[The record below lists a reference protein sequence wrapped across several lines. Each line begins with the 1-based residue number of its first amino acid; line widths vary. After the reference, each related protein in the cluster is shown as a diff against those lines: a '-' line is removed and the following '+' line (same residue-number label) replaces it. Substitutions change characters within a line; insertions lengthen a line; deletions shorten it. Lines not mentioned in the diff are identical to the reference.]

1 VKATGT
7 TDVAVVP
14 AAASGSR
21 ALTLLVVVAGVT
33 TTVIRLAA
41 TSRSFDLF
49 GDEVI
54 YTDLGHSAA
63 AGGFPGISGHPFFLH
78 PPGFFYLEAGWEK
91 LLGYQGD
98 LITHVY
104 QMRALNAVLAGATA
118 VALVLLVA
126 RAGSVWAAA
135 VAGALFAVEPY
146 CIRQN
151 DRVLLETAMMLW
163 VLTGYLALAYLIGR
177 PRDRWVPA
185 AAVGTGALFG
195 LAVLTKDVAALLTVL
210 PLLAAAALGWGLRR
224 RVTLL
229 VAGVTA
235 ATYGVY
241 LAVVAATGHFGPL
254 WQAKTEGIQRLLG
267 LIQTTGFN
275 KFGSTSLIGR
285 LTSEVSYFGVT
296 YALLALAITALV
308 LLLRRGGPLQRMLG
322 LLQIAAFLTL
332 GYALFVG
339 TLEEQALYLLLVPSL
354 LTVPVAAT
362 LWRGHL
368 GRHRQLPRTAL
379 LSAVAI
385 LMIGINFATCVQWL
399 TQPDNGYARLR
410 QYLAA
415 HVPAGSAI
423 VAADG
428 TSERGISEWALSD
441 RYRIGRWATPAARAR
456 ARARYVVVPWA
467 TIKLGYGHLSMAQA
481 EALVRQG
488 RPVFIFHERTYGDL
502 VLYQLPLPRGPGH
515 GR

>member
-1 VKATGT
+1 MTANGT
-7 TDVAVVP
+7 REAAGRPAAGGSGTLALVAVAVGV
-14 AAASGSR
+14 AT
-21 ALTLLVVVAGVT
+21 TL
-33 TTVIRLAA
+33 IRLAA

-49 GDEVI
+49 GDEII

-63 AGGFPGISGHPFFLH
+63 AGGFPSITGRPFFLH

-98 LITHVY
+98 LVVHVY

-118 VALVLLVA
+118 VVLVSLVA

-163 VLTGYLALAYLIGR
+163 VLLGYLALACLIGR
-177 PRDRWVPA
+177 PPSRWVLAGA
-185 AAVGTGALFG
+185 AGTGVLFG
-195 LAVLTKDVAALLTVL
+195 FAVLTKDVAALLTVL

-229 VAGVTA
+229 VVGCTVV
-235 ATYGVY
+235 TYGVY
-241 LAVVAATGHFGPL
+241 LAVVAATGYFQAL
-254 WQAKTEGIQRLLG
+254 WQAKTEGLQRLLG
-267 LIQTTGFN
+267 LIQATGFN
-275 KFGSTSLIGR
+275 KLGSTSLIGR

-296 YALLALAITALV
+296 YLLLALALTALV
-308 LLLRRGGPLQRMLG
+308 LLLRRGGPLQRVLA
-322 LLQIAAFLTL
+322 LLQIAAFITL

-339 TLEEQALYLLLVPSL
+339 TLEEQALYLLLIPSL

-368 GRHRQLPRTAL
+368 GRHRQVPRTAL
-379 LSAVAI
+379 LSTVAI
-385 LMIGINFATCVQWL
+385 LMLGINLATCVQWL
-399 TQPDNGYARLR
+399 VQPDNGYARLR

-423 VAADG
+423 IAVDG
-428 TSERGISEWALSD
+428 TNERGITEWALSD
-441 RYRIGRWATPAARAR
+441 RYRVGRWSTPAARAK

-467 TIKLGYGHLSMAQA
+467 TIKLGYGHLSPAQVR
-481 EALVRQG
+481 ALVRQG
-488 RPVFIFHERTYGDL
+488 RPLFSFHERTYGDL
-502 VLYQLPLPRGPGH
+502 VLYKLPLSPAGGH